1 MVANLDNRPKQ
12 KAKILIIEDQPDLQ
26 ELMVEALK
34 DGPYQILTD
43 LNPLA
48 QFTELEYL
56 GLELEKLDHF
66 YPIKN
71 LEKLN
76 DIV

>member
-1 MVANLDNRPKQ
+1 MEY
-12 KAKILIIEDQPDLQ
+12 LIDMKETFVTNF
-26 ELMVEALK
+26 ER
-34 DGPYQILTD
+34 
-43 LNPLA
+43 LA
-48 QFTELEYL
+48 DFTELEYL
-56 GLELEKLDHF
+56 GLEYDRLTHF